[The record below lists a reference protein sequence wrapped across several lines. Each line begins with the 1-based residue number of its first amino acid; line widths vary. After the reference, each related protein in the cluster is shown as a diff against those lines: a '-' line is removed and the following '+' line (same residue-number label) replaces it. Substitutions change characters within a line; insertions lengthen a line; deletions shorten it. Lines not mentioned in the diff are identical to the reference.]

1 MKLKNTSLGIF
12 FFMFL
17 NLVVGRNI
25 SSNSS
30 ERRSISPTFT
40 ISSYTYL
47 SQYTNT
53 IDARHSDITASI
65 RSYDLTSS
73 VQITPTV
80 IPTTTQ
86 TRYYGYNSSAFTS
99 PLSNINTTEVTDR
112 NDTTNITSFD
122 LKSLTSS
129 IQITP
134 TVIPTTQTR
143 YYGNNSTV
151 IDRNHSSLQQQSISP
166 TFITSQHT
174 SQFINV
180 TNAGSSVQII
190 PTVITTTQAIH
201 YGFNSSVFTSPM
213 STKSTTTT
221 RTIQTTQYRLNSTG
235 FCLNETIGTEKAY
248 GIFRWPNSLVR
259 NTSYKISCPYNSK
272 SYATRKCRQ
281 TNETRT
287 GGAWD
292 PIDAGR
298 CEFKN
303 HRSKNLFILTQN
315 DVNSSN
321 IVEIFEDIFT
331 TIDNI
336 LDASSENIFESQQK
350 TNSSSRILDVSNN
363 LAENIQFEGN
373 NLTRVK
379 KNYAINLQI
388 VHPQNFNGLSFSGTV
403 KQSQESLPLMRNS
416 IALNLNVRIPPDTTA
431 SLSIPKSLF
440 DESTINNNNMNN
452 RRAIFA
458 FYKETKFFT
467 TSIFQE
473 RSLFGRL
480 NSLVIAGS
488 IKGLTIRNLETPVEI
503 ALKEIEPGNTTSA
516 KCSFW
521 DFKLSKWS
529 QEGCSFI
536 RTLEDGRIL
545 CSCDHLTN
553 FAMLM
558 DIYPE
563 KTHDLA
569 LSIISYIGCALS
581 LIGLILTIIVV
592 LMLRELRNL
601 VPNQILVNFCIA
613 LSLTLIVFLAAGE
626 RSRTASFVACRV
638 AAIALHYFLLA
649 ALFWMTVEAFNMYLA
664 FVNVFPISNPS
675 SFMKRCFIFAW
686 GCPLIIVSITMAT
699 SLDKYGDNT
708 YCQLKGVPFIIGFFT
723 PTVII
728 IFFNLVAFL
737 CIIRSLY
744 NSGNNVTSNQ
754 KISGFT
760 QARQGIA
767 IMVLLGLTWIFGILA
782 IDDAKRVFQYL
793 FAIFNT
799 LQGFFVF
806 LFFIILPSGTRN
818 HLRQF
823 MRKKTKRY
831 TKSNEK
837 RAGKTAKQNNVN
849 NVWNTNSSSTPN
861 AETEKVNLYSMSDS
875 SPTKVKSERQ
885 QQHVT
890 LAIDTSNQD
899 SFNQESKS
907 PEQREILPA
916 TALEIEKLPPQ
927 SISLGDPVQINIV
940 IKNASPENQKD
951 DANFMN
957 GDKESF
963 ENLDSTV
970 ISSPTV
976 DKQQQQTPLVI
987 DSSKLHGKTSDV
999 TRFPDAV
1006 FINPNVTRYS
1016 VRQNGPNYRTTIELD
1031 LKPYE
1036 HGTVYFPKKI

>member
-1 MKLKNTSLGIF
+1 MKLNISFCVFFSMFLHPVIGPTMTQSAITSPLSNINTSD
-12 FFMFL
+12 
-17 NLVVGRNI
+17 VGKTSHMSTNI
-25 SSNSS
+25 TSHDLK
-30 ERRSISPTFT
+30 I
-40 ISSYTYL
+40 
-47 SQYTNT
+47 
-53 IDARHSDITASI
+53 
-65 RSYDLTSS
+65 LTSS
-73 VQITPTV
+73 IQITPSV
-80 IPTTTQ
+80 LPTMTQ
-86 TRYYGYNSSAFTS
+86 TRYYGYNSTA
-99 PLSNINTTEVTDR
+99 
-112 NDTTNITSFD
+112 
-122 LKSLTSS
+122 
-129 IQITP
+129 
-134 TVIPTTQTR
+134 
-143 YYGNNSTV
+143 
-151 IDRNHSSLQQQSISP
+151 
-166 TFITSQHT
+166 
-174 SQFINV
+174 
-180 TNAGSSVQII
+180 
-190 PTVITTTQAIH
+190 
-201 YGFNSSVFTSPM
+201 FTSPM

-235 FCLNETIGTEKAY
+235 FCLNETIGTEEAY

-287 GGAWD
+287 GGAWG
-292 PIDAGR
+292 PIDVGR
-298 CEFKN
+298 CEFKSR
-303 HRSKNLFILTQN
+303 RSKNLFILTQT

-321 IVEIFEDIFT
+321 IVEVSRKLSKQVKQGRTLTAGDIGSTATVLEKIVVVRKKFNEISEDIFT
-331 TIDNI
+331 TVDNI
-336 LDASSENIFESQQK
+336 LDASSENIFQSQQK
-350 TNSSSRILDVSNN
+350 TNSSSRILDVLNN

-403 KQSQESLPLMRNS
+403 KQSQESLPLMRIS
-416 IALNLNVRIPPDTTA
+416 IALNLSARIPPDTTA

-440 DESTINNNNMNN
+440 EESTINNNNMKN
-452 RRAIFA
+452 RKAIFA

-521 DFKLSKWS
+521 DFKLSNWS

-569 LSIISYIGCALS
+569 LSIVSYIGCALS

-664 FVNVFPISNPS
+664 FVKVFSISNPS
-675 SFMKRCFIFAW
+675 CFIKRCFIFAW
-686 GCPLIIVSITMAT
+686 GCPLAIVIITVAT
-699 SLDKYGDNT
+699 SLDQYGDNT
-708 YCQLKGVPFIIGFFT
+708 FCRLKGVPFIIGFFT

-760 QARQGIA
+760 RARQGIA

-806 LFFIILPSGTRN
+806 LFLLFFLLEREII
-818 HLRQF
+818 
-823 MRKKTKRY
+823 Y
-831 TKSNEK
+831 
-837 RAGKTAKQNNVN
+837 
-849 NVWNTNSSSTPN
+849 
-861 AETEKVNLYSMSDS
+861 VNLYEKRQRKRQVVKNTGLKRRTQEIMSI
-875 SPTKVKSERQ
+875 T
-885 QQHVT
+885 
-890 LAIDTSNQD
+890 
-899 SFNQESKS
+899 
-907 PEQREILPA
+907 
-916 TALEIEKLPPQ
+916 
-927 SISLGDPVQINIV
+927 
-940 IKNASPENQKD
+940 
-951 DANFMN
+951 
-957 GDKESF
+957 
-963 ENLDSTV
+963 
-970 ISSPTV
+970 
-976 DKQQQQTPLVI
+976 
-987 DSSKLHGKTSDV
+987 
-999 TRFPDAV
+999 
-1006 FINPNVTRYS
+1006 
-1016 VRQNGPNYRTTIELD
+1016 
-1031 LKPYE
+1031 
-1036 HGTVYFPKKI
+1036 